1 LKFVY
6 GFYEFLIVVSRMKV
20 IEKIDELRLSL
31 EPLHYKKSEKQSK
44 KKIGFVPTM
53 GALHKGHI
61 SLIKEAKKKCDFVV
75 CSIFVNPLQ
84 FNNSGDFTNYPISL
98 DKDRK
103 MLEKAG
109 CDLLFL
115 PNADSMY
122 QNPVQ
127 TKMSFEAL
135 DNVMEGTHRQGHFS
149 GVGIVVAK
157 LFNLVQPDYAFFGQ
171 KDLQQFAIIQQMVTD
186 LSFPIELHCCPIK
199 REEDGLAMSSRN
211 RRLDEDER
219 IIAPKIYESL
229 ILAKKMLKKGE
240 SVEKAQQAGI
250 SSLNKYKEFE
260 TEYLEIV
267 DSVTLQSLD
276 PKLKFKKIDKETKI
290 AICVAAKLGE
300 IRLIDNIIID

>member
-1 LKFVY
+1 
-6 GFYEFLIVVSRMKV
+6 MKV
-20 IEKIDELRLSL
+20 VEKIDELRKALTPYS
-31 EPLHYKKSEKQSK
+31 KSEKT
-44 KKIGFVPTM
+44 IGFVPTM

-61 SLIKEAKKKCDFVV
+61 SLIKTAKKKSDFVV

-84 FNNSGDFTNYPISL
+84 FNNTGDFTNYPISL
-98 DKDRK
+98 EKDIK

-115 PNADSMY
+115 PNSDTMY
-122 QNPVQ
+122 QNPVR
-127 TKMSFEAL
+127 TKMTFDGL

-157 LFNLVQPDYAFFGQ
+157 LFNLVQPNHAFFGQ
-171 KDLQQFAIIQQMVTD
+171 KDLQQFAVIQQMVTD
-186 LSFPIELHCCPIK
+186 LSFPIELHCCPIQ

-211 RRLDEDER
+211 RRLDEDQR

-229 ILAKKMLKKGE
+229 ILTKKMLKKGE
-240 SVEKAQQAGI
+240 SVEKAQRAGL
-250 SSLNKYKEFE
+250 SHLDKYKEFE

-267 DSVTLQSLD
+267 DATTLQPLD
-276 PKLKFKKIDKETKI
+276 SKLKFKKLDTSTKI

>member
-1 LKFVY
+1 
-6 GFYEFLIVVSRMKV
+6 MKV
-20 IEKIDELRLSL
+20 IEKIDELRLYL
-31 EPLHYKKSEKQSK
+31 EPLRCRVSEKKPK
-44 KKIGFVPTM
+44 KTIGFVPTM

-61 SLIKEAKKKCDFVV
+61 SLIKEAKKTSDFVV

-84 FNNSGDFTNYPISL
+84 FNNTGDFTNYPISL
-98 DKDRK
+98 EKDIK
-103 MLEKAG
+103 MLEKAD

-115 PNADSMY
+115 PNSDTMY
-122 QNPVQ
+122 QNPVR
-127 TKMSFEAL
+127 TKMAFEAL

-157 LFNLVQPDYAFFGQ
+157 FFNLVQPDHAFFGQ

-211 RRLDEDER
+211 RRLDEEQR

-229 ILAKKMLKKGE
+229 ILAKKILKKGE
-240 SVEKAQQAGI
+240 TVEKAQQAGI
-250 SSLNKYKEFE
+250 SYLVKYKEFE
-260 TEYLEIV
+260 IEYLEIV
-267 DSVTLQSLD
+267 DLTTLKSLD
-276 PKLKFKKIDKETKI
+276 AKLKFKKINTETKI

-300 IRLIDNIIID
+300 IRLIDNILID

>member
-1 LKFVY
+1 
-6 GFYEFLIVVSRMKV
+6 MKV
-20 IEKIDELRLSL
+20 VEKIDELRKALTPYS
-31 EPLHYKKSEKQSK
+31 KSEKT
-44 KKIGFVPTM
+44 IGFVPTM

-61 SLIKEAKKKCDFVV
+61 SLIKTAKKKSDFVV

-84 FNNSGDFTNYPISL
+84 FNNTGDFTNYPISL
-98 DKDRK
+98 EKDIK

-115 PNADSMY
+115 PNSDTMY
-122 QNPVQ
+122 QNPVR
-127 TKMSFEAL
+127 TKMTFDGL

-157 LFNLVQPDYAFFGQ
+157 LFNLVQPNHAFFGQ
-171 KDLQQFAIIQQMVTD
+171 KDLQQFAVIQQMVTD
-186 LSFPIELHCCPIK
+186 LSFPIELHCCPIQ

-211 RRLDEDER
+211 RRLDEDQR

-229 ILAKKMLKKGE
+229 ILTKKMLKKGE
-240 SVEKAQQAGI
+240 SVKKAQRAGL
-250 SSLNKYKEFE
+250 SHLDKYKEFE

-267 DSVTLQSLD
+267 DATTLQPLD
-276 PKLKFKKIDKETKI
+276 SKLKFKKLDTSTKI

>member
-1 LKFVY
+1 
-6 GFYEFLIVVSRMKV
+6 MKV
-20 IEKIDELRLSL
+20 VEKIDELRKALTPYS
-31 EPLHYKKSEKQSK
+31 KSEKT
-44 KKIGFVPTM
+44 IGFVPTM

-61 SLIKEAKKKCDFVV
+61 SLIKTAKKKSDFVV

-84 FNNSGDFTNYPISL
+84 FNNTGDFTNYPISL
-98 DKDRK
+98 EKDIK

-115 PNADSMY
+115 PNSDTMY
-122 QNPVQ
+122 QNPVR
-127 TKMSFEAL
+127 TKMTFDGL

-157 LFNLVQPDYAFFGQ
+157 LFNLVQPNHAFFGQ
-171 KDLQQFAIIQQMVTD
+171 KELQQFAVIQQMVTD
-186 LSFPIELHCCPIK
+186 LSFPIELHCCPIQ

-211 RRLDEDER
+211 RRLDEDQR

-229 ILAKKMLKKGE
+229 ILTKKMLKKGE
-240 SVEKAQQAGI
+240 SVEKAQRAGL
-250 SSLNKYKEFE
+250 SHLDKYKEFE

-267 DSVTLQSLD
+267 DATTLQPLD
-276 PKLKFKKIDKETKI
+276 SKLKFKKLDTSTKI

>member
-1 LKFVY
+1 
-6 GFYEFLIVVSRMKV
+6 MKV
-20 IEKIDELRLSL
+20 VEKIDELKKALSS
-31 EPLHYKKSEKQSK
+31 HSKSEKT
-44 KKIGFVPTM
+44 IGFVPTM

-61 SLIKEAKKKCDFVV
+61 SLIKAAKKKSDFVV
-75 CSIFVNPLQ
+75 CSIFVNILQ
-84 FNNSGDFTNYPISL
+84 FNNTGDFTNYPISL
-98 DKDRK
+98 EKDIK

-115 PNADSMY
+115 PNSDTMY
-122 QNPVQ
+122 QNPVR
-127 TKMSFEAL
+127 TKMSFDGL

-157 LFNLVQPDYAFFGQ
+157 LFNLVQPQHAFFGQ
-171 KDLQQFAIIQQMVTD
+171 KDLQQFAIVQQMVTD

-211 RRLDEDER
+211 RRLDEDQR

-229 ILAKKMLKKGE
+229 ILTKKMLKKGE
-240 SVEKAQQAGI
+240 SVEKAQRAGI
-250 SSLNKYKEFE
+250 SHLDKYKEFK

-267 DSVTLQSLD
+267 DATTLQPLD
-276 PKLKFKKIDKETKI
+276 SKLKFKKLDTSTKI

-300 IRLIDNIIID
+300 IRLIDNILID